1 MAKNNIDLSV
11 VLHDTSDYK
20 DWLVELK
27 ERFYSHRLK
36 ASCATNG
43 YLLDFYWKLGR
54 DIEAKQYANTYGSG
68 FYKNLSQ
75 DLKNEMPGVKGF
87 SPINLRY
94 MSKFF
99 KLYAPLYRNI
109 PQTAELFSDS
119 LSDSNVPQVAEKSK
133 KRQQPVDDFKMLFS
147 IPWDHHRR
155 IIDKCKDDMD
165 KALFFAR
172 KTWENNWGRDALLNW
187 LDTDLYERDGK
198 AVTNFQSTLSAVQS
212 DLAQQMTKDPY
223 QFDFLNLREKFDERD
238 IEDELVNN
246 VTRFLLELGK
256 GFSYMGRQQTFQK
269 RAVGEQKGSVPFHHF
284 SIQCNIEQKSLT
296 HLSLIVTLILNSTVF
311 AISTFSKS
319 LFTSAFL
326 SCCGLIAS
334 CIYLAQTSV
343 RLSSVLRFLLARFLH
358 LAIFSSYVPL
368 PCFRP
373 PRTIFNNSFIAIIN
387 KLLAYTRSCTI
398 MYEYISGFL
407 DTFQSFPY

>member
-119 LSDSNVPQVAEKSK
+119 LSDSNVPQVAEQSK

-187 LDTDLYERDGK
+187 LDTYLYERDGK

-223 QFDFLNLREKFDERD
+223 QFDFLNLREKFAERD

-256 GFSYMGRQQTFQK
+256 GFSYMGRQF
-269 RAVGEQKGSVPFHHF
+269 RLEVGQQEFFPDLLFYNAHLHAYVV
-284 SIQCNIEQKSLT
+284 IELK
-296 HLSLIVTLILNSTVF
+296 
-311 AISTFSKS
+311 A
-319 LFTSAFL
+319 
-326 SCCGLIAS
+326 
-334 CIYLAQTSV
+334 
-343 RLSSVLRFLLARFLH
+343 
-358 LAIFSSYVPL
+358 
-368 PCFRP
+368 
-373 PRTIFNNSFIAIIN
+373 
-387 KLLAYTRSCTI
+387 
-398 MYEYISGFL
+398 
-407 DTFQSFPY
+407 QSFHPSFLGQLSFYVSAVNHQFKTDIDNPTIGLLICKDKDNVVAKYALDSYKEPMGISEYPLSKLFPKDFKSSMPTIEELEKGLKDNRE